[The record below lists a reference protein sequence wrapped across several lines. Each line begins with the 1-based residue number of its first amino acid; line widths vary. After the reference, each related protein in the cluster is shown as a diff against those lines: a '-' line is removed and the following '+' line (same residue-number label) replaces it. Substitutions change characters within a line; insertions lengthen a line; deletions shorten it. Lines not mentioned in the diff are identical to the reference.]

1 MKKLLLQCMLALPVL
16 VSAQTNFEG
25 VINYEG
31 YSTMDSGQFFLTIS
45 YGKSW
50 MKIERRMDDKLSRHQ
65 TSIIINLQDG
75 HQYTIDSL
83 EETVE
88 LDSLKYRDVEDL
100 AIEFLPTQ
108 TTKNIL
114 NQPIRLYNA
123 KALIEDSLALVPE
136 NMFAVWFSEGIKFIV
151 PEPYRN
157 KRSLLTTADGNS
169 IWLEFSIFIRSPI
182 APGQWVVDTVVSR
195 AISIEQRMLA
205 NSVFSLPTNFSYRLR
220 YHDPL
225 EETAPVNDKAD
236 QMKNPTP
243 KSSKP
248 SKPPPKKGKESKPVK
263 G

>member
-1 MKKLLLQCMLALPVL
+1 MLQFMLALPVL

-31 YSTMDSGQFFLTIS
+31 YSTMDSGQFFLTVS

-50 MKIERRMDDKLSRHQ
+50 MKIQRRKDDRLSKDQ
-65 TSIIINLQDG
+65 ISIILDLQEG
-75 HQYTIDSL
+75 LQYTIDSL
-83 EETVE
+83 EESVE
-88 LDSLKYRDVEDL
+88 IDSLKFRDVEDL
-100 AIEFLPTQ
+100 AVEFLPTQ

-114 NQPIRLYNA
+114 NQPMRLYNA

-157 KRSLLTTADGNS
+157 KRSLLTTSDGNS

-182 APGQWVVDTVVSR
+182 APGEWGVDTVVSR
-195 AISIEQRMLA
+195 AISIEQHTLG
-205 NSVFSLPTNFSYRLR
+205 NSVFDIPTNFRFRMR

-225 EETAPVNDKAD
+225 EETGPATDKAD
-236 QMKNPTP
+236 QMKNPSP

-248 SKPPPKKGKESKPVK
+248 AKPPAKKGKESKPVK